1 MKIVQ
6 STGKRK
12 EAIARAILKEG
23 KGRVR
28 INNIP
33 LPLYQPEM
41 ARFKIQESLILAG
54 GIADGVDINI
64 NVVGGGVMGQAD
76 AVRIS
81 IARGLVEWT
90 QDMSLREVYM
100 DYDKTMLKGDSRR
113 TEPHKPNASSKGP
126 RAKKQKSYR

>member
-12 EAIARAILKEG
+12 EAVARAVFTEG

-28 INNIP
+28 INHVP
-33 LPLYQPEM
+33 LPLIRPEI
-41 ARFKIQESLILAG
+41 ARLKVREALILAG
-54 GIADGVDINI
+54 DIADAVDIEI
-64 NVVGGGVMGQAD
+64 DAKGGGFMGQAD
-76 AVRIS
+76 ATRMA
-81 IARGLVEWT
+81 IARGLVKWT
-90 QDMSLREVYM
+90 QDMDLREIYLE
-100 DYDKTMLKGDSRR
+100 YDRTMLKGDSRR

>member
-12 EAIARAILKEG
+12 EAVARAVIKEG
-23 KGRVR
+23 KGRIR
-28 INNIP
+28 INHTP
-33 LPLYQPEM
+33 FPLYTPEM
-41 ARFKIQESLILAG
+41 ARMKIEEPLILAG
-54 GIADGVDINI
+54 DIVDTVDINV
-64 NVVGGGVMGQAD
+64 NVKGGGYMGQAD
-76 AVRIS
+76 AVRIAL
-81 IARGLVEWT
+81 ARGLVEWT
-90 QDMSLREVYM
+90 QDMSLREIYM

>member
-12 EAIARAILKEG
+12 EAIARAVFKEG
-23 KGRVR
+23 KGRIR
-28 INNIP
+28 INKTP
-33 LPLYQPEM
+33 LPLYKPEM
-41 ARFKIQESLILAG
+41 ARLKVLEPVVLAG
-54 GIADGVDINI
+54 DIVDKVDITI
-64 NVVGGGVMGQAD
+64 KVKGGGTMGQAD
-76 AVRIS
+76 AVRIA
-81 IARGLVEWT
+81 IARGLVKWT
-90 QDMSLREVYM
+90 QDMDLREIYM

>member
-12 EAIARAILKEG
+12 EAIARAVFKEG

-28 INNIP
+28 VNHVP
-33 LPLYQPEM
+33 LPLIKPEI
-41 ARFKIQESLILAG
+41 AKLKITEPLILAG
-54 GIADGVDINI
+54 DIPDTVDINI
-64 NVVGGGVMGQAD
+64 DAKGGGFMGQAD
-76 AVRIS
+76 AVRMA
-81 IARGLVEWT
+81 IARGLVKWT
-90 QDMSLREVYM
+90 QDMDLREIYL
-100 DYDKTMLKGDSRR
+100 DYDRTMLKGDSRR

>member
-12 EAIARAILKEG
+12 EAVARAVFKEG

-28 INNIP
+28 INHVP
-33 LPLYQPEM
+33 LPLIRPEI
-41 ARFKIQESLILAG
+41 AKAKIQEPLILAG
-54 GIADGVDINI
+54 DLADAVDID
-64 NVVGGGVMGQAD
+64 VDAKGGGFMGQAD
-76 AVRIS
+76 ATRIAL
-81 IARGLVEWT
+81 ARGLVKWT
-90 QDMSLREVYM
+90 QDMSLREIYL

>member
-12 EAIARAILKEG
+12 EAIARAVFKEG

-28 INNIP
+28 VNHVP
-33 LPLYQPEM
+33 LPLIKPEI
-41 ARFKIQESLILAG
+41 AKLKITEPLILAG
-54 GIADGVDINI
+54 DIPDNVDIN
-64 NVVGGGVMGQAD
+64 VDAKGGGFMGQAD
-76 AVRIS
+76 AVRMAV
-81 IARGLVEWT
+81 ARGLVKWT
-90 QDMSLREVYM
+90 QDMDLREIYL
-100 DYDKTMLKGDSRR
+100 DYDRTMLKGDSRR

>member
-12 EAIARAILKEG
+12 EAVARAVFKEG

-28 INNIP
+28 INHVP
-33 LPLYQPEM
+33 LPLVRPEI
-41 ARFKIQESLILAG
+41 AKSKIQEPLILAG
-54 GIADGVDINI
+54 DLADAVDID
-64 NVVGGGVMGQAD
+64 VDAKGGGFMGQAD
-76 AVRIS
+76 ATRIAL
-81 IARGLVEWT
+81 ARGMVKWT
-90 QDMSLREVYM
+90 QDMSLREIYL

>member
-12 EAIARAILKEG
+12 EAVARAVFTEG

-28 INNIP
+28 INHVP
-33 LPLYQPEM
+33 LPLIRPEI
-41 ARFKIQESLILAG
+41 ARLKVREALILAG
-54 GIADGVDINI
+54 DIADTVDIEI
-64 NVVGGGVMGQAD
+64 DAKGGGFMGQAD
-76 AVRIS
+76 AARMA
-81 IARGLVEWT
+81 IARGLVKWT
-90 QDMSLREVYM
+90 QDMDLREIYLE
-100 DYDKTMLKGDSRR
+100 YDRTMLKGDSRR

>member
-12 EAIARAILKEG
+12 EAVARAVFKEG
-23 KGRVR
+23 KGRIR
-28 INNIP
+28 INHQP
-33 LPLYQPEM
+33 FPLYQPEM
-41 ARFKIQESLILAG
+41 ARLKIEEPLLLAG
-54 GIADGVDINI
+54 DIVDNVDIKV
-64 NVVGGGVMGQAD
+64 NVKGGGAMGQAD
-76 AVRIS
+76 AVRIAV
-81 IARGLVEWT
+81 ARGLVEWT
-90 QDMSLREVYM
+90 QDMALKEIYM

>member
-12 EAIARAILKEG
+12 EAIARAVLKEG
-23 KGRVR
+23 KGRIR
-28 INNIP
+28 INNTP

-41 ARFKIQESLILAG
+41 AKLKIKEPLILAG
-54 GIADGVDINI
+54 DIVDSVDINI
-64 NVVGGGVMGQAD
+64 NVKGGGYMGQAD
-76 AVRIS
+76 AARIAV
-81 IARGLVEWT
+81 ARGLVKWT
-90 QDMSLREVYM
+90 QDMDLREIYM

>member
-12 EAIARAILKEG
+12 EAIARAVFKEG
-23 KGRVR
+23 KGRIR
-28 INNIP
+28 INKTP
-33 LPLYQPEM
+33 LPLYKPEM
-41 ARFKIQESLILAG
+41 ARLKVLEPVVLAG
-54 GIADGVDINI
+54 DIVDKLDITI
-64 NVVGGGVMGQAD
+64 NVKGGGTMGQAD
-76 AVRIS
+76 AVRIA
-81 IARGLVEWT
+81 IARGLVKWT
-90 QDMSLREVYM
+90 QDMDLREIYM

>member
-12 EAIARAILKEG
+12 EAIARAVFKEG
-23 KGRVR
+23 KGRIR
-28 INNIP
+28 INKTP
-33 LPLYQPEM
+33 LPLYKPEM
-41 ARFKIQESLILAG
+41 ARLKVLEPVVLAG
-54 GIADGVDINI
+54 DIVDKVDITI
-64 NVVGGGVMGQAD
+64 NVKGGGTMGQAD
-76 AVRIS
+76 AVRIA
-81 IARGLVEWT
+81 IARGLVKWT
-90 QDMSLREVYM
+90 QDMDLREIYM

>member
-12 EAIARAILKEG
+12 EAIARAVLKEG
-23 KGRVR
+23 KGRIR
-28 INNIP
+28 INNTP
-33 LPLYQPEM
+33 LPLYRPEM
-41 ARFKIQESLILAG
+41 AKLKIKEPLILAG
-54 GIADGVDINI
+54 DIVDSVDINI
-64 NVVGGGVMGQAD
+64 NVKGGGYMGQAD
-76 AVRIS
+76 AARIA
-81 IARGLVEWT
+81 IARGLVKWT
-90 QDMSLREVYM
+90 QDMDLREIYM

>member
-12 EAIARAILKEG
+12 EAIARAVFKEG

-28 INNIP
+28 VNHVP
-33 LPLYQPEM
+33 LPLVKPEI
-41 ARFKIQESLILAG
+41 ARLKIMEPLILAG
-54 GIADGVDINI
+54 DIPDKVDINI
-64 NVVGGGVMGQAD
+64 DAKGGGFMGQAD
-76 AVRIS
+76 AMRMAV
-81 IARGLVEWT
+81 ARGLVKWT
-90 QDMSLREVYM
+90 QDMDLREIYL
-100 DYDKTMLKGDSRR
+100 DYDRTMLKGDSRR

>member
-12 EAIARAILKEG
+12 EAVARAVFTKG

-28 INNIP
+28 INHVP
-33 LPLYQPEM
+33 LPLIEPEM
-41 ARFKIQESLILAG
+41 VRLKIKEALILAG
-54 GIADGVDINI
+54 GIADAVDIDI
-64 NVVGGGVMGQAD
+64 DARGGGFMGQAD
-76 AVRIS
+76 ATRMA

-90 QDMSLREVYM
+90 QDMDLREIYL
-100 DYDKTMLKGDSRR
+100 DYDRTMLKGDSRR

>member
-12 EAIARAILKEG
+12 EAIARAVFKEG
-23 KGRVR
+23 KGRIR
-28 INNIP
+28 INKTP
-33 LPLYQPEM
+33 LPLYKPEM
-41 ARFKIQESLILAG
+41 ARIKVLEPVVLAG
-54 GIADGVDINI
+54 DIVDKVDITI
-64 NVVGGGVMGQAD
+64 NVKGGGTMGQAD
-76 AVRIS
+76 AVRIA
-81 IARGLVEWT
+81 IARGLVKWT
-90 QDMSLREVYM
+90 QDMDLREIYM

>member
-12 EAIARAILKEG
+12 EAIARAVFTEG
-23 KGRVR
+23 KGRIRV
-28 INNIP
+28 NHVP
-33 LPLYQPEM
+33 LPLIQPEI
-41 ARFKIQESLILAG
+41 AWFKIREPLILAG
-54 GIADGVDINI
+54 DIADTVDVDV
-64 NVVGGGVMGQAD
+64 NVKGGGATSQAD
-76 AVRIS
+76 AVRIA
-81 IARGLVEWT
+81 IARGLLKWS
-90 QDMSLREVYM
+90 QDMGLRGIYM

>member
-12 EAIARAILKEG
+12 EAVARAVFKEG

-28 INNIP
+28 INHVP
-33 LPLYQPEM
+33 LPLIKPEI
-41 ARFKIQESLILAG
+41 ARFKIQEPLILAG
-54 GIADGVDINI
+54 DLADAVDID
-64 NVVGGGVMGQAD
+64 VDAKGGGFMGQAD
-76 AVRIS
+76 AARIAL
-81 IARGLVEWT
+81 ARGLVKWS
-90 QDMSLREVYM
+90 QDMSLREVYL

>member
-12 EAIARAILKEG
+12 EAVARAVFTEG

-28 INNIP
+28 INHVP
-33 LPLYQPEM
+33 LPLIRPEI
-41 ARFKIQESLILAG
+41 AQLKIQEPLILAG
-54 GIADGVDINI
+54 DIADAVDID
-64 NVVGGGVMGQAD
+64 VDAKGGGFMGQAD
-76 AVRIS
+76 ATRIAL
-81 IARGLVEWT
+81 ARGLVKWT
-90 QDMSLREVYM
+90 QDMSLREVYL